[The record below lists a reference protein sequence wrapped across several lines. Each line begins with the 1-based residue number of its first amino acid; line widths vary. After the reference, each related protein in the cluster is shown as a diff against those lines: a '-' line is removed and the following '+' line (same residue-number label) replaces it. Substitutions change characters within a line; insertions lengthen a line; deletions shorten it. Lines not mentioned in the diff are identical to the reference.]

1 MAEIMS
7 RKLQF
12 GRLTPSQ
19 EAVYR
24 FVSKSSRWLTLYE
37 ISKLTGVSRESAR
50 SSIREMRLMDLVL
63 TRKRIHGFQNGE
75 REFFRKDYQ
84 RVANLSEQ
92 SRIRNQS
99 DIFGVE
105 PLAKRLRRILG
116 RKKAQQFAKFI
127 E

>member
-1 MAEIMS
+1 M
-7 RKLQF
+7 RRRLQL

-37 ISKLTGVSRESAR
+37 ISKLTGVSRDSAR

-63 TRKRIHGFQNGE
+63 TRKRIHGFENGA
-75 REFFRKDYQ
+75 REFFRKTTNQ
-84 RVANLSEQ
+84 VANLSEQ

-116 RKKAQQFAKFI
+116 RKKAQQFAEFI